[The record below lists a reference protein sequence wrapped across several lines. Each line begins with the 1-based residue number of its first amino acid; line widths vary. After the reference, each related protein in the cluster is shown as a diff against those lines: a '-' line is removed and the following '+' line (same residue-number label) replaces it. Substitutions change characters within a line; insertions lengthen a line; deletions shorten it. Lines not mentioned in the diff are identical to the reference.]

1 MEGVVLIK
9 AGIITV
15 DPALSS
21 QLKRDL
27 EQSGFISVTNGHG
40 NGGQVDVVLLDCRDS
55 QHVVERIE
63 NLKDDAPVLAI
74 VKEKP
79 DLPVEI
85 FTEFTDVL
93 FYPYTEEELYFRL
106 SLAAYKSERAEQDE
120 IFEWGGFRINYTNY
134 EVSVDGN
141 KLDLTYKEYELLKH
155 MASAPGR
162 VFTRSQLLKSVWGY
176 DYIEGAR
183 TVDVHIRRLR
193 SKLGSKYAN
202 LIETVRHV
210 GYRFKPVSSNK

>member
-1 MEGVVLIK
+1 M
-9 AGIITV
+9 

-21 QLKRDL
+21 QLMQDI
-27 EQSGFISVTNGHG
+27 EQSGFISVTNGQD
-40 NGGQVDVVLLDCRDS
+40 NGGQVDVILLDCRDS

-74 VKEKP
+74 IQEKP
-79 DLPVEI
+79 GLPVET
-85 FTEFTDVL
+85 FTEFSDVL

-106 SLAAYKSERAEQDE
+106 SLAACKSERAEQDE
-120 IFEWGGFRINYTNY
+120 IFEWGGFRINHSNY

-155 MASAPGR
+155 MAFAPGR

-210 GYRFKPVSSNK
+210 GYRFKPVSSSK

>member
-1 MEGVVLIK
+1 M
-9 AGIITV
+9 

-21 QLKRDL
+21 QLKRDI
-27 EQSGFISVTNGHG
+27 ERSGFISVTNGND

-106 SLAAYKSERAEQDE
+106 SLATYKSERVEQDD
-120 IFEWGGFRINYTNY
+120 IFEWDGFRINYTNY
-134 EVSVDGN
+134 EVSVDGI

-210 GYRFKPVSSNK
+210 GYRFKPVSSGK